1 MSGLQLQHLVKR
13 FGDVTVVQQ
22 LDLDVAEGEFVVL
35 LGESGCGK
43 STTLRM
49 VAGLEEVSEGRIRID
64 GRDVTHAPPMAR
76 DIAMVFQNYALYP
89 HMDVAQNMS
98 FALSLLGRP
107 QAEIS
112 AKVATAAK
120 VLNIEH
126 LLKRKPK
133 ELSGGQRQR
142 VAIGRA
148 IVREPKVFLFDEPL
162 SNLDAKLRGH
172 MRAELALLHERLAKT
187 TVYVTHDQVEAM
199 TLANRIV
206 IFDKGRI
213 QQVGTPDAV
222 FNRPATVFVAAFIG
236 TPSMNL
242 LPTRFVDGAGT
253 GSLAGDGFALPA
265 PAWLRACLTAAGQA
279 LTVGIRPQA
288 LRVLGGAGVA
298 ETAAA
303 PLAMRVD
310 VVEYLGTESQVVGR
324 AVSAHGAD
332 PVVTQAQRLTVTVPG
347 NAQHLLHSRISLGAD
362 ADALHVFD
370 ASSGVALRP

>member
-1 MSGLQLQHLVKR
+1 MAGLELKNVVKR
-13 FGDVTVVQQ
+13 FGDVTVVQH
-22 LDLDVAEGEFVVL
+22 LDLAVAEGEFVVL

-49 VAGLEEVSEGRIRID
+49 VAGLEEVTEGRILI
-64 GRDVTHAPPMAR
+64 GERDVTDLPPMSR

-98 FALSLLGRP
+98 FALSLAGRP
-107 QAEIS
+107 AAEVQ
-112 AKVATAAK
+112 AKVAAAAK

-126 LLKRKPK
+126 LLKRRPK

-148 IVREPKVFLFDEPL
+148 IVREPRVFLFDEPL

-213 QQVGTPDAV
+213 QQIGTPSEV
-222 FNRPATVFVAAFIG
+222 FNRPATRFVAAFIG

-242 LPTRFVDGAGT
+242 LPARFVDGPGAGT
-253 GSLAGDGFALPA
+253 LQGDGFRLHA
-265 PAWLRACLTAAGQA
+265 PPWLRMRLTSVDQA

-288 LRVLGGAGVA
+288 LRKAD
-298 ETAAA
+298 EPA
-303 PLAMRVD
+303 PLAMQVD
-310 VVEYLGTESQVVGR
+310 VVEYLGTESQVVGH
-324 AVSAHGAD
+324 AAGAAD
-332 PVVTQAQRLTVTVPG
+332 AKPQRLTVTVPG
-347 NAQHLLHSRISLGAD
+347 DAHGLLHQRIGLAAD
-362 ADALHVFD
+362 PADLHLFD
-370 ASSGVALRP
+370 TASGVALRP

>member
-1 MSGLQLQHLVKR
+1 MAGLELKNVVKR

-22 LDLDVAEGEFVVL
+22 LDLAVQSGEFVVL

-49 VAGLEEVSEGRIRID
+49 VAGLEEVTEGQVLIG
-64 GRDVTHAPPMAR
+64 GRDVTHAPPMSR

-98 FALSLLGRP
+98 FALSLAGRP
-107 QAEIS
+107 AAEVN
-112 AKVATAAK
+112 AKVVAAAK

-148 IVREPKVFLFDEPL
+148 IVREPQVFLFDEPL

-172 MRAELALLHERLAKT
+172 MRAELALLHRRLAKT

-213 QQVGTPDAV
+213 QQVGTPGEV
-222 FNRPATVFVAAFIG
+222 FNQPATLFVAAFIG

-242 LPTRFVDGAGT
+242 LPARWVPGGQGDGSGGRLRGT
-253 GSLAGDGFALPA
+253 GFDWP
-265 PAWLRACLTAAGQA
+265 P
-279 LTVGIRPQA
+279 P
-288 LRVLGGAGVA
+288 
-298 ETAAA
+298 
-303 PLAMRVD
+303 
-310 VVEYLGTESQVVGR
+310 
-324 AVSAHGAD
+324 HG
-332 PVVTQAQRLTVTVPG
+332 
-347 NAQHLLHSRISLGAD
+347 
-362 ADALHVFD
+362 
-370 ASSGVALRP
+370 

>member
-1 MSGLQLQHLVKR
+1 MNTKPASASGLQLRGVVKR
-13 FGDVTVVQQ
+13 FGEVTVVQQ

-49 VAGLEEVSEGRIRID
+49 IAGLEEVTEGQILIG
-64 GRDVTHAPPMAR
+64 GRDVTQTAPMAR

-98 FALSLLGRP
+98 FALSLAGRP
-107 QAEIS
+107 AAEVQ
-112 AKVATAAK
+112 AKVQAAAK

-172 MRAELALLHERLAKT
+172 MRAELALLHERLGKT

-213 QQVGTPDAV
+213 QQVGTPSEV
-222 FNRPATVFVAAFIG
+222 FNRPATLFVAAFIG

-242 LPTRFVDGAGT
+242 LPARHSDGGRLV
-253 GSLAGDGFALPA
+253 GEGFELPA
-265 PAWLRACLTAAGQA
+265 PGWLRAQLKAPDQA

-288 LRVLGGAGVA
+288 LRAGAPA
-298 ETAAA
+298 EGPQGLTL
-303 PLAMRVD
+303 LAD
-310 VVEYLGTESQVVGR
+310 VVEYLGTESQVVGQLQGGASGQR
-324 AVSAHGAD
+324 ITATLPGDAHG
-332 PVVTQAQRLTVTVPG
+332 
-347 NAQHLLHSRISLGAD
+347 LLHTAVALHASAD
-362 ADALHVFD
+362 ELHVFD
-370 ASSGVALRP
+370 TASGQSLRPS

>member
-1 MSGLQLQHLVKR
+1 MSTSPNTHGLELRKIVKR
-13 FGDVTVVQQ
+13 FGDVTVVTE
-22 LDLDVAEGEFVVL
+22 LDLQVSEGEFVVL

-49 VAGLEEVSEGRIRID
+49 IAGLEEVTEGQVLI
-64 GRDVTHAPPMAR
+64 GGKDVTHVAPMSR

-98 FALSLLGRP
+98 FALSLAGRSTS
-107 QAEIS
+107 EIE
-112 AKVATAAK
+112 AKVAKAAQ

-172 MRAELALLHERLAKT
+172 MRAELALLHERLGKT
-187 TVYVTHDQVEAM
+187 TIYVTHDQVEAM
-199 TLANRIV
+199 TLADRIV

-213 QQVGTPDAV
+213 QQVGSPSEV
-222 FNRPATVFVAAFIG
+222 FNQPATLFVAAFIG

-242 LPTRFVDGAGT
+242 LEGKFEGERLVGK
-253 GSLAGDGFALPA
+253 GFDLPA
-265 PAWLRACLTAAGQA
+265 PDWLRGRLSGNDQA

-288 LRVLGGAGVA
+288 FRVATEATVLTMTA
-298 ETAAA
+298 EF
-303 PLAMRVD
+303 
-310 VVEYLGTESQVVGR
+310 VEYLGTESQVVGAINTPGGQR
-324 AVSAHGAD
+324 ITATLAGDAHGLQHQTIGLTVSAD
-332 PVVTQAQRLTVTVPG
+332 
-347 NAQHLLHSRISLGAD
+347 D
-362 ADALHVFD
+362 LHVFD
-370 ASSGVALRP
+370 TRSGAALRPSVY